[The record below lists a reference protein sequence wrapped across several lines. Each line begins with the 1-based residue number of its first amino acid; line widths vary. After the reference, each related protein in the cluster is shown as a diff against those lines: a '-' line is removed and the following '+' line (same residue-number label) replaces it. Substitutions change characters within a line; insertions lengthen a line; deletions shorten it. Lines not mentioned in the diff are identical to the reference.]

1 MAENKLAFCRNGPY
15 TIGMTKRKPAVTRID
30 DNEAINALR
39 RADGRATVVAA
50 ILQVNERSA
59 RKCLVRLEV
68 AGKVKRTGAGRV
80 TRWEVVS

>member
-15 TIGMTKRKPAVTRID
+15 TIRMTKRKPAVTRID

-68 AGKVKRTGAGRV
+68 AGKVRRTGAGRV
-80 TRWEVVS
+80 TRWEVVK